1 MLLIR
6 QIYNNIEQYRK
17 NKIQLVK
24 DTEYKQLIIT
34 GGKKLEGKVTISG
47 SKNAALPMLIAVAVS
62 DKPITLHNIPD
73 ISDIRLVCRILER
86 LGCKVEK
93 NLEQNAIYF
102 DPSHLSMERGD
113 IFEGAADIRASTL
126 FMGSLLGRFG
136 HVEIP
141 LPGGDA
147 IGKRPID
154 IHIFAFEKMG
164 AVTSYTKDTVI
175 FKAPNGLH
183 GGRIQLGFPSVGA
196 TENVMIAAVR
206 ARGKTIIENAAREP
220 EIINLAEMLSRLG
233 AKIHGAGS
241 STIEIEGADEF
252 IEAQAQVIPDRIELF
267 TFLCAAGLTGGEVI
281 CENVFSNVLGAE
293 ADFLEKAG
301 VELAWNGHSLT
312 ATRPRQTLNSF
323 GLKTGPFPHFSTD
336 NQPMAM
342 VVATQA
348 EGSSHIEETMFENR
362 YLHADELVKMGA
374 KIFHNRT
381 SFDINGP
388 MPLKGAEIDIADIRA
403 GACLVLAAL
412 VAKGE
417 SRLNNVYHI
426 LRGYQDMDKK
436 LASLGAD
443 IHFE

>member
-1 MLLIR
+1 M
-6 QIYNNIEQYRK
+6 
-17 NKIQLVK
+17 VK
-24 DTEYKQLIIT
+24 DTQYKQLVIH
-34 GGKKLEGKVTISG
+34 GGKRLEGSVTISG

-62 DKPITLHNIPD
+62 DKPITLHNVPD

-86 LGCKVEK
+86 LGCKIKK
-93 NLEQNAIYF
+93 NFKENCIHF
-102 DPSHLSMERGD
+102 DPSNLSMKRSD

-136 HVEIP
+136 SVEIP
-141 LPGGDA
+141 MPGGDA

-164 AVTSYTKDTVI
+164 AATSYTENTVI
-175 FKAPNGLH
+175 FKAPHGLH
-183 GGRIQLGFPSVGA
+183 GGHIQLGFPSVGA

-206 ARGKTIIENAAREP
+206 ARGKTVIENAAREP

-233 AKIHGAGS
+233 AKIHGAGT
-241 STIEIEGADEF
+241 STIEIEGISEF
-252 IEAQAQVIPDRIELF
+252 TPCEARIIPDRIELF
-267 TFLCAAGLTGGEVI
+267 TFLCAAGVTGGEII
-281 CENVFSNVLGAE
+281 CENVFANVLGAE
-293 ADFLEKAG
+293 ANFLEKAG
-301 VELAWNGHSLT
+301 IELVWQKNRLT
-312 ATRPRQTLNSF
+312 ATSISGDLKSF
-323 GLKTGPFPHFSTD
+323 GLKTGPFPQFSTD

-348 EGSSHIEETMFENR
+348 EGSSYIEETMFENR
-362 YLHADELVKMGA
+362 YLHADELIKMGA

-388 MPLKGAEIDIADIRA
+388 VQLKGAEVNIADIRA

-412 VAKGE
+412 AAKGE
-417 SRLNNVYHI
+417 SRLNNIYHI

-436 LASLGAD
+436 LAALGAD
-443 IHFE
+443 IYFE